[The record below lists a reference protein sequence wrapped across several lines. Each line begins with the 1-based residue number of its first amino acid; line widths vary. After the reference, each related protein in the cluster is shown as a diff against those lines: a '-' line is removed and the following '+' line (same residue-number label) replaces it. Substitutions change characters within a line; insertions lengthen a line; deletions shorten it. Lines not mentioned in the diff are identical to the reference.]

1 MMDVMTRCPLQV
13 PNVHNMGQK
22 CVWTSSISFEK
33 KMNQAKGKQREKIRS
48 STAYNKDP

>member
-13 PNVHNMGQK
+13 PNVHNMGPK
-22 CVWTSSISFEK
+22 CDWASSISFEK
-33 KMNQAKGKQREKIRS
+33 NMNQAKGKQREKIRS